1 MYKLMT
7 VALATLLA
15 LGGCAT
21 TKNTQ
26 TNASKIDTW
35 LHVQVL
41 PDMQKKLSTLPKFK
55 GQPLMVVGIDDGNLA
70 TQNNDLIKSLQR
82 QVINKLLTS
91 PQILLT
97 NPGTHNQQPLTDL
110 SLLKCGLYQDADVF
124 IGIDSNK
131 DINTGKLRVTIK
143 AYDAHDQLRFLSGL
157 SYEFE
162 DSLNE
167 HYLNALKI
175 DSQDNSI
182 KGSRRFPFDETE
194 ADSLA
199 NNLSHQLACLLSQS
213 AKDKVVL
220 YPVVNENDSTYSK
233 TTISLVSKALSNY
246 KQISLTNNKADANT
260 LLSLTSHSL
269 GLKQRLSLVTADLA
283 NKENIL
289 IGGASAKA
297 YVRNPLISS
306 FTAPSALKD
315 NFAFT
320 SFEILT
326 PTNMQQCTSN
336 TPWVSGENKLQA
348 GSKLNSGS
356 CFALEAATNKAAD
369 IFLIYQ
375 TPSRAFQR
383 MLPTQCS
390 LFTDVRSTIDAYDIV
405 RYPAIDGKVKAI
417 DLGSRKGE
425 ESFFMIA
432 VNSSEAK
439 ALVESRL
446 NEMVDFCDGTE
457 TLEPDNSSTKK
468 ALHIRSASDIESWL
482 SNIGQKFPG
491 QLIWQKKSFLH

>member
-213 AKDKVVL
+213 AKDKVML
-220 YPVVNENDSTYSK
+220 YPVVN
-233 TTISLVSKALSNY
+233 
-246 KQISLTNNKADANT
+246 
-260 LLSLTSHSL
+260 
-269 GLKQRLSLVTADLA
+269 
-283 NKENIL
+283 
-289 IGGASAKA
+289 
-297 YVRNPLISS
+297 
-306 FTAPSALKD
+306 
-315 NFAFT
+315 
-320 SFEILT
+320 
-326 PTNMQQCTSN
+326 
-336 TPWVSGENKLQA
+336 
-348 GSKLNSGS
+348 
-356 CFALEAATNKAAD
+356 
-369 IFLIYQ
+369 
-375 TPSRAFQR
+375 
-383 MLPTQCS
+383 
-390 LFTDVRSTIDAYDIV
+390 
-405 RYPAIDGKVKAI
+405 
-417 DLGSRKGE
+417 
-425 ESFFMIA
+425 
-432 VNSSEAK
+432 
-439 ALVESRL
+439 
-446 NEMVDFCDGTE
+446 
-457 TLEPDNSSTKK
+457 
-468 ALHIRSASDIESWL
+468 
-482 SNIGQKFPG
+482 
-491 QLIWQKKSFLH
+491 